1 MSGSPV
7 SLSLQVALASTAVT
21 FFLGILAAYGVRK
34 LRRGSGFFDAVFTLP
49 LVLPP
54 TVVGFLLLVLLGNYG
69 PFQGIYERFH
79 FHIVFTWWANIIAA
93 IVVSFP
99 LMYRTAYG
107 TFLQVNEEYL
117 QVARTLGM
125 SEKKIFWKILLPL
138 SRQGLISGIILI
150 FTRSLGEFGATMMI
164 SGNIPG
170 KTQTIS
176 TAIYSAV
183 QAGRKEQAFAW
194 VGVVMA
200 LNLVSIISLHFIT
213 QRGK

>member
-1 MSGSPV
+1 MNWSPV
-7 SLSLQVALASTAVT
+7 SLSLQVAVFSTVVT
-21 FFLGILAAYGVRK
+21 FFLGILAAYGVKK
-34 LRRGSGFFDAVFTLP
+34 LHRGAGFFDAVFTLP

-54 TVVGFLLLVLLGNYG
+54 TVVGFLLLVFLGNYG
-69 PFQGIYERFH
+69 PFQSLYERFN
-79 FHIVFTWWANIIAA
+79 FHIVFTYWANVIAA
-93 IVVSFP
+93 VVVSFP
-99 LMYRTAYG
+99 LMYRSAYG

-125 SEKKIFWKILLPL
+125 SERKIFWNILLPL
-138 SRQGLISGIILI
+138 SRQGLISGIILS

-183 QAGRKEQAFAW
+183 QAGRKDLAFTW
-194 VGVVMA
+194 VGIVMA
-200 LNLVSIISLHFIT
+200 LNLLSILSLHFIT
-213 QRGK
+213 QRSR

>member
-1 MSGSPV
+1 MNWSPV
-7 SLSLQVALASTAVT
+7 LLSLQVALTSTVIT
-21 FFLGILAAYGVRK
+21 FFLGIIAAYEVKK
-34 LRRGSGFFDAVFTLP
+34 LRRGAGFFDAVFTLP

-69 PFQGIYERFH
+69 PFQSLYEHFG
-79 FHIVFTWWANIIAA
+79 FHIVFTYWANVIAA
-93 IVVSFP
+93 VVVSFP
-99 LMYRTAYG
+99 LMYRSAYG

-125 SEKKIFWKILLPL
+125 SERKIFWKILLPL
-138 SRQGLISGIILI
+138 SRQGLISGIILS
-150 FTRSLGEFGATMMI
+150 FTRALGEFGATMMI

-183 QAGRKEQAFAW
+183 QAGRKDLAFIW
-194 VGVVMA
+194 VGIVMV
-200 LNLVSIISLHFIT
+200 LNLLSILSLYFIT
-213 QRGK
+213 QRSR

>member
-69 PFQGIYERFH
+69 PFQGIYERFQ

-125 SEKKIFWKILLPL
+125 SEKKDFLEDPPSPFPSGTDFRSHLDFYPFLGGIRGDHDDFREYP
-138 SRQGLISGIILI
+138 RQDPDHLHSHLFCRTGRTERAGLCLGGCRDGIESGIH
-150 FTRSLGEFGATMMI
+150 
-164 SGNIPG
+164 P
-170 KTQTIS
+170 Q
-176 TAIYSAV
+176 
-183 QAGRKEQAFAW
+183 FAC
-194 VGVVMA
+194 
-200 LNLVSIISLHFIT
+200 T
-213 QRGK
+213 DTKR

>member
-1 MSGSPV
+1 MNWSPV
-7 SLSLQVALASTAVT
+7 WLSLKTAFIAT
-21 FFLGILAAYGVRK
+21 FFTFFVGIYAAYWVKK
-34 LRRGSGFFDAVFTLP
+34 LKKGTSFFDAVFTLP

-54 TVVGFLLLVLLGNYG
+54 TVVGFLLLMFFGAYG
-69 PFQGIYERFH
+69 PFGALYEKFH
-79 FHIVFTWWANIIAA
+79 FHIIFTYTANLIAA
-93 IVVSFP
+93 VVVAFP

-107 TFLQVNEEYL
+107 TFMQVNEEYL

-125 SEKKIFWKILLPL
+125 SERKIFWKILLPL
-138 SRQGLISGIILI
+138 SRQGLLSGIILS

-183 QAGRKEQAFAW
+183 QEGRKDVALQW
-194 VGVVMA
+194 VLIVMA
-200 LNLVSIISLHFIT
+200 INLVSILILHVIT
-213 QRGK
+213 RKEQ